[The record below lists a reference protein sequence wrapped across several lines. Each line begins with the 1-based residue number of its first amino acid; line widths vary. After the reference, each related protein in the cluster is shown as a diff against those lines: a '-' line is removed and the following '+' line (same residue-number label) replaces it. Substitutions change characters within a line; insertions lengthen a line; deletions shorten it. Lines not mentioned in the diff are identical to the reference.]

1 MMKLALLAVAALT
14 MAVTVAS
21 SDQTPK
27 DKYPWLVR
35 FRGLDMIPSTRSR
48 AFSALGN
55 NFPAN
60 AISYDSRIYP
70 EIDISYFLN
79 KNLALE
85 AAFALP
91 QDTHISLLGVG
102 KVGKV
107 THWSPM
113 IALQYH
119 YPIPKSGMT
128 PYVGVGLN
136 YVHIIKTSLSVGGV
150 AFSENK
156 DNFGYSFGVGIDYK
170 IDERWS
176 LNFDYKHLWM
186 ETNVRLK
193 ATGTI
198 VTNLQSR
205 PNLYSIGIGY
215 RF

>member
-1 MMKLALLAVAALT
+1 MKLALLALAALT
-14 MAVTVAS
+14 MAAPLAS
-21 SDQTPK
+21 SDQAPK
-27 DKYPWLVR
+27 DKHPWLVR
-35 FRGLDMIPSTRSR
+35 LRGLDMIPSTRSR
-48 AFSALGN
+48 PFSALGN

-70 EIDISYFLN
+70 EIDFSYFLN
-79 KNLALE
+79 KNFALE

-128 PYVGVGLN
+128 PYVGVGLS
-136 YVHIIKTSLSVGGV
+136 YIHIVKTSLSLGPV
-150 AFSENK
+150 AFTENK
-156 DNFGYSFGVGIDYK
+156 ENLGYSIGVGIDYK
-170 IDERWS
+170 INDRWS
-176 LNFDYKHLWM
+176 LNFDYKYLCM
-186 ETNVRLK
+186 NTNVKVK

-198 VTNLQSR
+198 VTNLESR
-205 PNLYSIGIGY
+205 PSLYSIGIGY